1 MVSSR
6 AVGAGAF
13 ILLGVVLFTAALFMI
28 GSRRMLFEDRS
39 TVYSEFGRLGQL
51 ESGAIVRV
59 AGLDAGEVTEIQI
72 PASPSG
78 KFRVRMEVR
87 DDLRHLI
94 RTDSVATTQT
104 EGLVGALFVNIA
116 PGSDEAPIVP
126 DEGTIPGRD
135 PFLMADLMQQAS
147 DTVAMVNETVESL
160 RGDITKAVQ
169 QVALTAEDV
178 HAMLEDVRPDISNI
192 ARNGSRIS
200 ADTQQIVQKIRAGEG
215 TIGKLLNDDTL
226 YRRATEIAAEAKTV
240 MENARSVM
248 ENVRDVSNDARG
260 AIADFRSKD
269 GAAQGLMSDMRV
281 TLSQSRE
288 AMGDLADNM
297 EALKHN
303 FLLRGFFNRRGYFD
317 LDAISPADYRKGVLE
332 NGKRKAMRIWL
343 GEDVLFTQEANG
355 TEVLSEDG
363 RTRIDSAM
371 ATYLEYLPANPIV
384 IEGYSTAG
392 TTPDRFRL
400 ARQRAA
406 IVRAYVLGRYEL
418 PPQNV
423 GYMALGREASGSPA
437 GNDRWDGVA
446 LTLFLDRTALE
457 FVQQGTFAA
466 TPAPAV
472 TPAAAA
478 ATR

>member
-1 MVSSR
+1 MLSSR
-6 AVGAGAF
+6 VVGAGAF
-13 ILLGVVLFTAALFMI
+13 VVLGVVLFTAALFMI

-39 TVYSEFGRLGQL
+39 TLYSEFGRLGQL

-87 DDLRHLI
+87 DDLRHLV

-104 EGLVGALFVNIA
+104 EGLVGAMFVNIA
-116 PGSDEAPIVP
+116 PGTDPAPIVP
-126 DEGTIPGRD
+126 EGGTIAGRD
-135 PFLMADLMQQAS
+135 PFLMADLLQQAS
-147 DTVAMVNETVESL
+147 DTITMVNQTVESL

-169 QVALTAEDV
+169 QVALTVEDV
-178 HAMLEDVRPDISNI
+178 HTMLDEVRPDITNI
-192 ARNGSRIS
+192 AENGSRIS
-200 ADTQQIVQKIRAGEG
+200 ADVQQIIQKVRQGEG
-215 TIGKLLNDDTL
+215 TIGKLVNDDTL

-240 MENARSVM
+240 MENARGVV
-248 ENVRDVSNDARG
+248 ENVREVSNEARG
-260 AIADFRSKD
+260 ALADFRSKD
-269 GAAQGLMSDMRV
+269 GQAQGLMSDMRV

-288 AMGDLADNM
+288 AMADLADNM

-303 FLLRGFFNRRGYFD
+303 FLFRGFFNRRGYFD
-317 LDAISPADYRKGVLE
+317 LDSISPADYRKGVLE

-343 GEDVLFTQEANG
+343 SDDVLFEERADG
-355 TEVLSEDG
+355 TEVLSDDG

-371 ATYLEYLPANPIV
+371 ATYLDYLPSNPIV
-384 IEGYSTAG
+384 IEGFATEG
-392 TTPDRFRL
+392 TTPERFRQ

-406 IVRAYVLGRYEL
+406 IVREYVVGRYEL

-423 GYMALGREASGSPA
+423 GYIALGGEASGSPS

-457 FVQQGTFAA
+457 LVPQETLVA
-466 TPAPAV
+466 TPRPPS